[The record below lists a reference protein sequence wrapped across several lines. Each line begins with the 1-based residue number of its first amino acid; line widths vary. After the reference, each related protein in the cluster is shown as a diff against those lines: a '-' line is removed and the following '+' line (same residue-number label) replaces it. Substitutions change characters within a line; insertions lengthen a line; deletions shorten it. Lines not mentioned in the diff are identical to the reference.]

1 MKTSKFEEK
10 HGIEWIAQNQLEDL
24 EFAGHLVHLSHT
36 YGQTTIVAATAA
48 SESVGLNI
56 HKDKSKILKY
66 NTQNTINIT
75 VDGEALADVKS
86 FTYMGSII
94 DEQG

>member
-1 MKTSKFEEK
+1 MKTSTFEEK

-24 EFAGHLVHLSHT
+24 KFAGHLVHLSHT
-36 YGQTTIVAATAA
+36 HGQTTIVAATAA

-66 NTQNTINIT
+66 HTQNTNNVT
-75 VDGEALADVKS
+75 LDGEALADVKS
-86 FTYMGSII
+86 FAYLGSII
-94 DEQG
+94 DVQG